1 LPLQNSGNNLALER
15 NQESLTITLTLK
27 TGEYT
32 VKTWKVIGI
41 TALMVVGASWS
52 GVVQAAYIDQRG
64 LQQQQLIQE
73 GIQSGALTPREAA
86 RLQAEQQ
93 QIQAARAQMSAN
105 GRLTPNEKVILDQM
119 QENAARDIY
128 RLTHNNQANFRRGD
142 NHHQPPWTAE
152 QPRHWREQERRHYW
166 GRY

>member
-1 LPLQNSGNNLALER
+1 M
-15 NQESLTITLTLK
+15 
-27 TGEYT
+27 
-32 VKTWKVIGI
+32 KTWQAVGI
-41 TALMVVGASWS
+41 AALMLAGGSWS
-52 GVVQAAYIDQRG
+52 EVQAAYIDQRG

-73 GIQSGALTPREAA
+73 GIQSGAITPREAA

-128 RLTHNNQANFRRGD
+128 RLTHNNQVSHRYPP
-142 NHHQPPWTAE
+142 HHEPPWMAE
-152 QPRHWREQERRHYW
+152 RQRYWREKERRHYW
-166 GRY
+166 ER